1 MRFILALLAGTLLA
15 HADPHPR
22 LLFPPSAEAEV
33 KERIA
38 KDELAA
44 RLQRRCVKKAEAVIG
59 ERTCDY
65 LKEDKVRLLPES
77 RRAVE
82 QVMYSAW
89 AWRTTGEERFKE
101 RAIRELDAAC
111 AMKDWNPSHFL
122 DVAEMATAV
131 AVGYDWLYPALTPE
145 QRQRYEDAL
154 LEKALRVVG
163 QRHGTTNWWRGAT
176 NNWTQ
181 VCACGMGLAAEAV
194 RERDPDLCAGIV
206 DHARELTEKCSAF
219 YAPDGAYPE
228 GPSYWHYGTNFEV
241 LLIAAREALGQPVE
255 VSPLLRKS
263 GDFMIQIHGPLRQTF
278 NFADAGPGAE
288 LISPARCWI
297 AKHFNDAG
305 QIRYVRTQLEQDLEN
320 GSVNFRTFPMH
331 LLWLPPAPPDEAK
344 SVGPPLQASFG
355 GEQALAFMRNGWSK
369 DSAWLAIK
377 GGTGGASHGHL
388 DAGSFVYEA
397 AGVRW
402 FHDLGG
408 DDYNMPG
415 YFGAKRWTY
424 LRLNNFS
431 HNTLVIG
438 GKLQAAPKEGC
449 KLHSEPGTLAHGAGR
464 ASAVV
469 NLAPAYPDQASSVV
483 RTATFNGSDG
493 SVELHDSVENPVG
506 PVRWAAVTK
515 ATVKIEGPRVI
526 LEEGGKRLVVE
537 CVGHEK
543 VLWEEY
549 SLKPASDQENQNA
562 GYRMIGFTVPAEQG
576 GMVVKWKVD

>member
-38 KDELAA
+38 KDDLAA

-65 LKEDKVRLLPES
+65 IKEDKIRLLPES

-82 QVMYSAW
+82 QVMYTAW

-145 QRQRYEDAL
+145 QRQRYEDSL
-154 LEKALRVVG
+154 LDKALREVG
-163 QRHGTTNWWRGAT
+163 TRHAKTNWWRGAT

-194 RERDPDLCAGIV
+194 RERDPELCAGII
-206 DHARELTEKCSAF
+206 DHARELTEKCSEF

-228 GPSYWHYGTNFEV
+228 GPAYWHYGTNFEV
-241 LLIAAREALGQPVE
+241 LLLAAREALGQPVE

-263 GDFMIQIHGPLRQTF
+263 GDFMIQIQGPLKQTF
-278 NFADAGPGAE
+278 NFADAGPGSE

-305 QIRYVRTQLEQDLEN
+305 QIRYVRTQLEQDLEK

-331 LLWLPPAPPDEAK
+331 LLWLPDAPPDEAK

-355 GEQALAFMRNGWSK
+355 GKQALAFMRNGWGK
-369 DSAWLAIK
+369 DAAWLAIK
-377 GGTGGASHGHL
+377 GGTGAASHGHL
-388 DAGSFVYEA
+388 DAGSFIYEA

-402 FHDLGG
+402 FHDLGS

-415 YFGAKRWTY
+415 YFGAKRWSY

-431 HNTLVIG
+431 HNTLVID
-438 GKLQAAPKEGC
+438 GKLQAAPQEGC
-449 KLHSEPGTLAHGAGR
+449 KIASGPGR
-464 ASAVV
+464 AVID
-469 NLAPAYPDQASSVV
+469 LKTAYADQAASVL
-483 RTATFNGSDG
+483 RTAVFDPKDG
-493 SVELHDSVENPVG
+493 SVKLSDEIEKPAG
-506 PVRWAAVTK
+506 PVRWAVVTK
-515 ATVKIEGPRVI
+515 AAIKIEGQRVI
-526 LEEGGKRLVVE
+526 LEEAGKRLVI
-537 CVGHEK
+537 EK
-543 VLWEEY
+543 SGPEAAAWEEY
-549 SLKPASDQENQNA
+549 SLKPATEREEQNA
-562 GYRMIGFTVPAEQG
+562 GYRMVGFTTPAAEKLLLE
-576 GMVVKWKVD
+576 VKWKPE